1 VTLPGG
7 DTLNAS
13 FDAQSYSARLESGYH
28 IALTPVTL
36 TPYGALQVQN
46 FQAPSYSES
55 AAHGAASFA
64 LHYNAQSAT
73 DTRFELGAWADKTF
87 ALPDGNAMKL
97 FGRAA
102 WAHDWQSNSSLQA
115 TFLSLPVV
123 SFAVTGAKPAPDQA
137 LLTAGVEW
145 RFAKDWTAMA
155 KLDGEIGA
163 GSHTYAATGR
173 VSYAW

>member
-1 VTLPGG
+1 
-7 DTLNAS
+7 
-13 FDAQSYSARLESGYH
+13 
-28 IALTPVTL
+28 
-36 TPYGALQVQN
+36 
-46 FQAPSYSES
+46 
-55 AAHGAASFA
+55 
-64 LHYNAQSAT
+64 
-73 DTRFELGAWADKTF
+73 
-87 ALPDGNAMKL
+87 MKL

-102 WAHDWQSNSSLQA
+102 WAHDWQSNSAIEA
-115 TFLSLPVV
+115 TIPLCLPAV

-155 KLDGEIGA
+155 KLDGEVGG